1 MELKEGDLVVTLP
14 KVESIRAGSKEL
26 KEGLIGVVSGLSP
39 NFNDVRVYEVTIEGQ
54 TYYLF
59 EDEIERMEEKC

>member
-1 MELKEGDLVVTLP
+1 MELKKGDLVVTLA
-14 KVESIRAGSKEL
+14 KVETIRAGSTEL
-26 KEGLIGVVSGLSP
+26 KEGLIGVVCELSP

-59 EDEIERMEEKC
+59 EDEIKKLEEEC

>member
-1 MELKEGDLVVTLP
+1 MELKEGDLVVTLA
-14 KVESIRAGSKEL
+14 KVETIRAGSKEL
-26 KEGLIGVVSGLSP
+26 RKGLIGVVCELSP

-59 EDEIERMEEKC
+59 EDEIKKLEEEC